1 MKTIRYWLV
10 AITLVAAT
18 TLVGAGAAPQQAPAP
33 ATAQSLRTFS
43 STPIDVD
50 YQAASLR
57 TVLRQLAEIG
67 GVNLII
73 DPSVDPQAVIDLKL
87 TQVPWYQVM
96 EIVLRSGKLSSQL
109 DGTVVRVLTRD
120 REKEELKDAFEVRVA
135 NEQAPE
141 LQTIRLRLNYAVAK
155 DIAQLLG
162 TLGFGRRQSASGT
175 TTGGGGSVQAE
186 ERTNMLVVQET
197 PKNIEEIKAIVADLD
212 KPEPQ
217 VEIEARI
224 VQTTNT
230 GQTQLGLNWGLN
242 GQAVPALGNTT
253 GLAFPNSAV
262 LAGTINPGGI
272 QAPKSDSQDQRQNAM
287 SLALGAINGAF
298 NLDVTLR
305 ALEQQGVA
313 KVISRPHITTQN
325 NKEAEVTQGFE
336 IPYQVVTTAGGTAT
350 TSIQFK
356 DAALKLLVTPKIT
369 SANTV
374 IMNIQLENGSPS
386 QLFGSEA
393 GPSIATD
400 RARTE
405 VQVADGA
412 TTVIG
417 GIVSSNDQYTN
428 QRTPGVS
435 RIPLL
440 GWLFKNN
447 TSDTTSQELLIFITP
462 RIIRG

>member
-1 MKTIRYWLV
+1 
-10 AITLVAAT
+10 
-18 TLVGAGAAPQQAPAP
+18 
-33 ATAQSLRTFS
+33 
-43 STPIDVD
+43 
-50 YQAASLR
+50 
-57 TVLRQLAEIG
+57 
-67 GVNLII
+67 
-73 DPSVDPQAVIDLKL
+73 
-87 TQVPWYQVM
+87 M

-109 DGTVVRVLTRD
+109 DGSVIRVLTRD

-162 TLGFGRRQSASGT
+162 TLGFGRRQSASGST
-175 TTGGGGSVQAE
+175 AGGGGSVQAE

-212 KPEPQ
+212 RAEPQ

-230 GQTQLGLNWGLN
+230 GQTQLGLNWGLM
-242 GQAVPALGNTT
+242 GQAVPALGNTS
-253 GLAFPNSAV
+253 GLTFPNSAV
-262 LAGTINPGGI
+262 LSGTVNPGGI
-272 QAPKSDSQDQRQNAM
+272 QAPRAESQDQRQNAM

-417 GIVSSNDQYTN
+417 GIVSSNDQYTT

>member
-1 MKTIRYWLV
+1 MKTIRYW
-10 AITLVAAT
+10 IVAAALAAGT
-18 TLVGAGAAPQQAPAP
+18 TLVGVKAAPQAPLPP
-33 ATAQSLRTFS
+33 ATTQALRGFS
-43 STPIDVD
+43 STLIDVD

-73 DPSVDPQAVIDLKL
+73 DPSVPSDSVIDLRL

-96 EIVLRSGKLSSQL
+96 EIVLRSGQLSSEL
-109 DGTVVRVLTRD
+109 DGTVVRVLTRE

-135 NEQAPE
+135 NEQAPALE
-141 LQTIRLRLNYAVAK
+141 TIRLRLNYANAK
-155 DIAQLLG
+155 DIAQLLA
-162 TLGFGRRQSASGT
+162 TLGFGRRQGT
-175 TTGGGGSVQAE
+175 TGATTGGSVQAE

-197 PKNIEEIKAIVADLD
+197 PKNIQEIRAIVSDLD
-212 KPEPQ
+212 QAEPQ

-230 GQTQLGLNWGLN
+230 GQRELGLNWGL
-242 GQAVPALGNTT
+242 GGAAVPALGNTT
-253 GLAFPNSAV
+253 ALAFPNSAV
-262 LAGTINPGGI
+262 LSGTVNPGGI
-272 QAPKSDSQDQRQNAM
+272 QAPKSDSTDQRQNAIG
-287 SLALGAINGAF
+287 LALGAINGAF

-305 ALEQQGVA
+305 ALEQEGVA

-374 IMNIQLENGSPS
+374 IMQIQLENGSPS

-417 GIVSSNDQYTN
+417 GIVSSNDQFTN
-428 QRTPGVS
+428 QRTPGIS
-435 RIPLL
+435 RLPLL
-440 GWLFKNN
+440 GWLFKNS
-447 TSDTTSQELLIFITP
+447 TTDTTSQELLIFITP